1 MRFTHLYNRRC
12 RQRVTFADRIL
23 ERTEKMRDAVR
34 VVADQFPLLR
44 QHGIAIACR
53 NEHAP
58 HPQHPPRTVKC
69 FLDGAI
75 LPYNAA
81 DALICATRNGGL
93 AMMDGGDL
101 GTLEVGKLADL
112 ILVNGDVLAD
122 VSILTDHGRIALV
135 MKDGAIQRAA
145 PALKLSNPF
154 PALEAAE

>member
-1 MRFTHLYNRRC
+1 MMNGDASPFGLTPEVAGYMGIDDLLANS
-12 RQRVTFADRIL
+12 
-23 ERTEKMRDAVR
+23 ERTHTELRKRGIRHLIGGDYGFGWSQQGQQA
-34 VVADQFPLLR
+34 ADIGLFIKYY
-44 QHGIAIACR
+44 G
-53 NEHAP
+53 
-58 HPQHPPRTVKC
+58 
-69 FLDGAI
+69 
-75 LPYNAA
+75 YNAA